1 MTPNENDPLI
11 RQLLELVKELDAED
25 IPIILGGGMSLY
37 LRQRFLSART
47 PRYPF
52 DVATR
57 STADLDLFLSAQ
69 LITDAPKIERLK
81 QVIGHLDYKVIPE
94 AKNFQFAKEV
104 DLYGQKRTV
113 KIDLLAAP
121 PQGADKSKVKV
132 SRPRIKPKGVEDIHA
147 YLTEEAEGIELG
159 KIAVDASLLE
169 PALKLKNQ
177 ILYIPAAF
185 NFLVLKL
192 HAFEDRKEDA
202 ESDLGRHHAY
212 DIFATVVRMA
222 EKDWQNA
229 KEHFAAHK
237 DRPYMKR
244 AAAIREKNFNNPT
257 ALGLLRLRE
266 NESYRSNR
274 EVYDRHLQPFIQ
286 DLTTLFSS

>member
-1 MTPNENDPLI
+1 M
-11 RQLLELVKELDAED
+11 
-25 IPIILGGGMSLY
+25 
-37 LRQRFLSART
+37 
-47 PRYPF
+47 
-52 DVATR
+52 
-57 STADLDLFLSAQ
+57 
-69 LITDAPKIERLK
+69 
-81 QVIGHLDYKVIPE
+81 
-94 AKNFQFAKEV
+94 